1 VRVVSRVALAC
12 ALVCT
17 LAAGA
22 AAQNVY
28 YDRKFVVT
36 LVDAIN
42 ERTVAARAALV
53 HPQSRP
59 CITGDVGEW
68 WRDSVTRWAETP
80 VPADHQWTIMPLSA
94 DDARAASDR
103 FDWPLAPTHAL
114 QLVMRDAPS
123 TSRTLLVRL
132 AKDGG
137 RWAEVVP
144 CAKPETVKAIRA
156 ERDKTRGAR

>member
-1 VRVVSRVALAC
+1 MSAVSRAALAC
-12 ALVCT
+12 ALVLAC
-17 LAAGA
+17 AAGA
-22 AAQNVY
+22 PAQSVY
-28 YDRKFVVT
+28 DDRQFAVA
-36 LVDAIN
+36 LVAAIN
-42 ERTVAARAALV
+42 ARTVAARAALV
-53 HPQSRP
+53 HPKSRP

-68 WRDSVTRWAETP
+68 WRDSITRWAETP

-114 QLVMRDAPS
+114 QLVVRDGPS

-137 RWAEVVP
+137 QWAEVVP

-156 ERDKTRGAR
+156 AREKAPATR

>member
-1 VRVVSRVALAC
+1 MPAC
-12 ALVCT
+12 ALV
-17 LAAGA
+17 LAFAAGA

-28 YDRKFVVT
+28 YDQAFARA
-36 LVDAIN
+36 LVAAFS

-80 VPADHQWTIMPLSA
+80 VPADHEWTIMPLAA
-94 DDARAASDR
+94 DDARAAADR

-114 QLVMRDAPS
+114 QLIMRDAPS
-123 TSRTLLVRL
+123 KSRTLLVRL
-132 AKDGG
+132 AKADG

-144 CAKPETVKAIRA
+144 CAKPETVKAMRA
-156 ERDKTRGAR
+156 ERDKARGAR

>member
-1 VRVVSRVALAC
+1 MSVVSRVALAW
-12 ALVCT
+12 ALVFAF
-17 LAAGA
+17 AAGA

-28 YDRKFVVT
+28 YDRKFVLQMVG
-36 LVDAIN
+36 AIN
-42 ERTVAARAALV
+42 AHTVAARAALV

-68 WRDSVTRWAETP
+68 WRDSATRWAETP
-80 VPADHQWTIMPLSA
+80 VPADHTWTIAPLSS

-123 TSRTLLVRL
+123 KSRTLLVRL
-132 AKDGG
+132 AKNGG
-137 RWAEVVP
+137 AWAEVVP
-144 CAKPETVKAIRA
+144 CAKSETVKAIRA
-156 ERDKTRGAR
+156 ERDKAKGAR

>member
-1 VRVVSRVALAC
+1 VRLALAT
-12 ALVCT
+12 ALVLA
-17 LAAGA
+17 LAADA

-28 YDRKFVVT
+28 SDRKFAVQ
-36 LVDAIN
+36 LVDAIKA
-42 ERTVAARAALV
+42 RTVAARAALV

-80 VPADHQWTIMPLSA
+80 VPADHEWTIMPLAA
-94 DDARAASDR
+94 DDARAAADR

-114 QLVMRDAPS
+114 QLIMRDAPS
-123 TSRTLLVRL
+123 KSRTLLVRL
-132 AKDGG
+132 AKDDG

-144 CAKPETVKAIRA
+144 CAKPETVKAMRA
-156 ERDKTRGAR
+156 ERDKARGAR

>member
-1 VRVVSRVALAC
+1 MTVVPRLGLTC
-12 ALVCT
+12 ALVLG

-28 YDRKFVVT
+28 YDQAFVRS
-36 LVDAIN
+36 LIDAIN
-42 ERTVAARAALV
+42 ARTVAARAALV
-53 HPQSRP
+53 HPQSRA

-68 WRDSVTRWAETP
+68 WRDSVTRQAETP
-80 VPADHQWTIMPLSA
+80 VPADHTWTMMTLSA

-114 QLVMRDAPS
+114 QLVLRDGPS
-123 TSRTLLVRL
+123 TSRTLIVRV

-137 RWAEVVP
+137 TWAEVVP
-144 CAKPETVKAIRA
+144 CAKPETVQAIRA
-156 ERDKTRGAR
+156 AKAKGAR